1 MFSSWHQKSR
11 HAPNLTASVIGD
23 SRHLADRGI
32 AAGASR
38 QGPGE
43 GDNEALS
50 HRGDRVWNVPLGSY
64 GRRLWVDNLRER
76 QIPRTAWRNLVLRG
90 EGRRV
95 RRSKSRMPQYRGW
108 HGGGSRATRA
118 LRNRRGRGT
127 ASAPGNRALFP

>member
-1 MFSSWHQKSR
+1 MPQPTEITQFIFGQPLS
-11 HAPNLTASVIGD
+11 LTASVIGD

-64 GRRLWVDNLRER
+64 ARRLWVDNLRER
-76 QIPRTAWRNLVLRG
+76 QIPRAARRNLVLRG
-90 EGRRV
+90 EGR
-95 RRSKSRMPQYRGW
+95 SRHP
-108 HGGGSRATRA
+108 
-118 LRNRRGRGT
+118 
-127 ASAPGNRALFP
+127 SAPRPRAGLLLGLP